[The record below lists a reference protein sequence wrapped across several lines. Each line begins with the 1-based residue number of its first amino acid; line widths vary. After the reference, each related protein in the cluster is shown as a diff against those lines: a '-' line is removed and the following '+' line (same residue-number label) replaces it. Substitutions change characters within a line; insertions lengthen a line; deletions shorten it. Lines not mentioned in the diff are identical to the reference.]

1 MELQGHSGK
10 VSETIFEGPMAS
22 AGSSCSRTLCPQMEQ
37 AAPTLAKGVQA
48 MTAVPAGGGGPSL
61 PFLIPAQLSAP
72 AGGHFCGKGQMP
84 VV

>member
-1 MELQGHSGK
+1 
-10 VSETIFEGPMAS
+10 
-22 AGSSCSRTLCPQMEQ
+22 MEQ